1 MTATFTRT
9 LCALGGIVVLAS
21 PVASQQQQQQQTSG
35 EKDSRPAAAGRMAQA
50 NAPAARPQRR
60 PPLPAQRPA
69 GPQIEETFSRTVP
82 LGSRGAFELSTAAAG
97 DVVIIGVEGS
107 TVRIS
112 ATKRARHPNESVA
125 RTALQAV
132 TTRVVERGG
141 FIEALTEVT
150 ERTEV
155 PVFVD
160 YLVSVPSDANVSLRT
175 FGGTLR
181 VSNVRGELRA
191 DALAG
196 DVALSGMS
204 RIRNAKAFA
213 GNLTI
218 SDSDAQD
225 VNAETLGGTLQVRNV
240 RARTIELSSVGGPIL
255 AADIQCDRCTM
266 TSVSGPIEL
275 SGPLT
280 AGGRYEMRS
289 NSGDI
294 RLYPTGSTGFDLEA
308 ITLPNRVRSE
318 FPLKTDPTPRPGIRA
333 FYGTYGDG
341 GAILS
346 LRTFGGS
353 VSILRRDR

>member
-1 MTATFTRT
+1 MTTFTRT
-9 LCALGGIVVLAS
+9 LCALGGVAVLAS
-21 PVASQQQQQQQTSG
+21 PVASQQQDSG
-35 EKDSRPAAAGRMAQA
+35 EKASPRSTVAGRLAQA
-50 NAPAARPQRR
+50 GPASRPQRR
-60 PPLPAQRPA
+60 GAPAQRPT
-69 GPQIEETFSRTVP
+69 GPQVEETFSRTVP

-112 ATKRARHPNESVA
+112 ATKRARHRNEATA
-125 RTALQAV
+125 RAALQAV
-132 TTRVVERGG
+132 TVRVVERGG
-141 FIEALTEVT
+141 FVETLTEVT
-150 ERTEV
+150 QRTEV

-196 DVALSGMS
+196 DVALSGVS
-204 RIRNAKAFA
+204 RVRNAKAFA
-213 GNLTI
+213 GSLTI
-218 SDSDAQD
+218 SDSDGQE

-240 RARTIELSSVGGPIL
+240 RARAIELSSVGGTIL
-255 AADIQCDRCTM
+255 VADVQCERCTM
-266 TSVSGPIEL
+266 TSVSGPLEL

-280 AGGRYEMRS
+280 PGGRYEMRS

-294 RLYPTGSTGFDLEA
+294 RLYPTGSTGFDIEA
-308 ITLPNRVRSE
+308 ITLPGRVTSE
-318 FPLKTDPTPRPGIRA
+318 FPLKTDQTPRPGIRA

-341 GAILS
+341 AAILS

-353 VSILRRDR
+353 VSILRR